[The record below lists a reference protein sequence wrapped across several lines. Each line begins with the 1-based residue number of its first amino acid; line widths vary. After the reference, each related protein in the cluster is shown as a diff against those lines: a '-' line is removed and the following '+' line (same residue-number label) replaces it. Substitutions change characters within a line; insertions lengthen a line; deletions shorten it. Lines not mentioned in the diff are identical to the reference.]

1 MSWYTYHD
9 VRVTARPEMFNQPEA
24 ENGKTARIM
33 DQNRCFRMLPGCQST
48 QMVLP
53 LLNALFWPWFRQMTL
68 IKMIKYMDYVQ
79 HMQQWKMFR
88 AFSNCTWSCVCQKDF
103 DVSKS
108 MWTEMSTV
116 DTASAGRRVWNLG
129 TPMQY
134 NANMH
139 TNTTI
144 LWQLWRER
152 ERRLPSS

>member
-139 TNTTI
+139 TNTTFCDV
-144 LWQLWRER
+144 WRER
-152 ERRLPSS
+152 ERQLPSS